1 MPNDQSIKQRPW
13 YIEPTKTEGGT
24 SSGLLLESGHK
35 ASLVYIWD
43 DSSASTPQTI
53 YDSLLQAKILLTFFG
68 TFHEADDTTKPY
80 GQTVPFQAVLMRP
93 PRLEI
98 QANPISIA
106 AGSNTPSTITITA
119 RTLYGDPA
127 QNQQISLSATRG
139 SLQSSTV
146 TTNAQGI
153 ATTTFTAQDETTTS
167 IATITA
173 TFEDITK
180 AATVNIGL
188 GILTTSVNPSTI
200 VLGSTST
207 VTATLTYNGVPLSG
221 QGVTFSTDLGTLSTN
236 WPSYYK

>member
-1 MPNDQSIKQRPW
+1 MEQQGTLKNPPSNPPAPDNVPLFGPLQLDFEEFYYTECDSQGNFDPVSWKTASSIEIGNRPIAWKITVSNVCSKDITLSKYSCLTTMPNDQSIKQRPW

-106 AGSNTPSTITITA
+106 AGSNMPSTITITA

-127 QNQQISLSATRG
+127 KIN
-139 SLQSSTV
+139 
-146 TTNAQGI
+146 
-153 ATTTFTAQDETTTS
+153 
-167 IATITA
+167 
-173 TFEDITK
+173 K
-180 AATVNIGL
+180 
-188 GILTTSVNPSTI
+188 
-200 VLGSTST
+200 
-207 VTATLTYNGVPLSG
+207 
-221 QGVTFSTDLGTLSTN
+221 
-236 WPSYYK
+236 